1 MEVVIGVED
10 IGDMEVDLVLV
21 EEGNIDVLVTDKD
34 VVRIDEIEVITGEL
48 VTTEVVDWREI
59 DVIDCVVEVE
69 VTNVEED

>member
-1 MEVVIGVED
+1 MDGVED

-21 EEGNIDVLVTDKD
+21 EEANIDVLVTDKD
-34 VVRIDEIEVITGEL
+34 VVRIDEIKVITGEL
-48 VTTEVVDWREI
+48 VTTEVVGWREI